1 MKHCPSCGAKADDD
15 SQEFC
20 VKCGAYFTQAAKAS
34 GPVSASELPS
44 DPILAGC
51 RLMDMGSFSDGMG
64 AWRGALDSGYEIDD
78 AAYRRMLDSAI
89 GCIVSTVIRPE
100 DYVAAAVPD
109 LARLMP
115 DRELVPDLM
124 SAIVK
129 NIGICQIQE
138 GVLGLANPYYLLF
151 SDCFVIYPDLRD
163 IQGYCEG
170 ACDAL
175 SAMIAKA
182 EGLPSNGAK
191 KPKALDWLAA
201 YSDCAICFKDAVSE
215 AVSSRTPEE
224 LDRLAESWASS
235 TYPEYLGY
243 VRNATAFS
251 LRAVVAGRFLSG
263 AVLKSRDKCI
273 DRYISRYLEGWSA

>member
-20 VKCGAYFTQAAKAS
+20 VKCGAYFTPAAKS
-34 GPVSASELPS
+34 SRPVSASTLPS

-51 RLMDMGSFSDGMG
+51 RLMDMGSFSEGMG

-109 LARLMP
+109 LARMMP

-124 SAIVK
+124 AAIVK

-163 IQGYCEG
+163 IRGYCEC

-175 SAMIAKA
+175 SAMVAKA

-215 AVSSRTPEE
+215 AVSSHTSEE
-224 LDRLAESWASS
+224 LDRLSESWASS
-235 TYPEYLGY
+235 TCPEYLGY

-251 LRAVVAGRFLSG
+251 LRAVVAGRLFSG
-263 AVLKSRDKCI
+263 AALRTRDKCI
-273 DRYISRYLEGWSA
+273 DKYISRYLEGWSA

>member
-20 VKCGAYFTQAAKAS
+20 VKCGAYFTPAAKSS
-34 GPVSASELPS
+34 GRMSASELPS

-51 RLMDMGSFSDGMG
+51 RLMDMGSFSEGMG

-78 AAYRRMLDSAI
+78 AAYDRMMGSAI

-109 LARLMP
+109 LARMMP
-115 DRELVPDLM
+115 DRELVPDLLA
-124 SAIVK
+124 AIVK

-151 SDCFVIYPDLRD
+151 SDCFIIYPDLRD
-163 IQGYCEG
+163 ILGYCEG

-191 KPKALDWLAA
+191 KPKALDWLEA
-201 YSDCAICFKDAVSE
+201 YRDCAMRFRDAVSG
-215 AVSSRTPEE
+215 AVSSHTSEE
-224 LDRLAESWASS
+224 LDRLSESWASS

-263 AVLKSRDKCI
+263 AALRTRDKCI
-273 DRYISRYLEGWSA
+273 DRYIRRYLEGWSG

>member
-20 VKCGAYFTQAAKAS
+20 VKCGAYFTSAAKSS
-34 GPVSASELPS
+34 GRMPASELPS

-51 RLMDMGSFSDGMG
+51 RLMDMGSFSEGMG

-78 AAYRRMLDSAI
+78 AAYDRMMGSAI

-109 LARLMP
+109 LARMMP
-115 DRELVPDLM
+115 DRELVPDLLA
-124 SAIVK
+124 AIVK

-151 SDCFVIYPDLRD
+151 SDCFIIYPDLRD
-163 IQGYCEG
+163 ILGYCEG

-191 KPKALDWLAA
+191 KPKALDWLEA
-201 YSDCAICFKDAVSE
+201 YRDCALRFRDAVSG
-215 AVSSRTPEE
+215 AVSSHTSEE
-224 LDRLAESWASS
+224 LDRLSESWASS

-263 AVLKSRDKCI
+263 AALRTRDKCI
-273 DRYISRYLEGWSA
+273 DRYIRRYLEGWSG

>member
-20 VKCGAYFTQAAKAS
+20 VKCGAYFAPAAKSS
-34 GPVSASELPS
+34 GRMSASELPS

-51 RLMDMGSFSDGMG
+51 RLMDMGSFSEGMG

-78 AAYRRMLDSAI
+78 AAYDRMMGSAI

-109 LARLMP
+109 LARMMP
-115 DRELVPDLM
+115 DRELVPDLLA
-124 SAIVK
+124 AIVK

-151 SDCFVIYPDLRD
+151 SDCFIIYPDLRD
-163 IQGYCEG
+163 ILGYCEG

-191 KPKALDWLAA
+191 KPKALDWLEA
-201 YSDCAICFKDAVSE
+201 YRDCATRFRDAVSG
-215 AVSSRTPEE
+215 AVSSHTSEE
-224 LDRLAESWASS
+224 LDRLSESWASS

-263 AVLKSRDKCI
+263 AALRTRDKCI
-273 DRYISRYLEGWSA
+273 DRYIRRYLEGWSG